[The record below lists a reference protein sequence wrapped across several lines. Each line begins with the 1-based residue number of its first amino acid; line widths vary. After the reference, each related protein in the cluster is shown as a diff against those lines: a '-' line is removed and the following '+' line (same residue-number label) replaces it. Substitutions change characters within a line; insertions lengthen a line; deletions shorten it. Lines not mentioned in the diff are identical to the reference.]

1 MLRRLRL
8 KFICINMVTVT
19 AMLCVIL
26 GLVYHFTRMNLER
39 ESLRLMQTAVE
50 RPFQPGPPGQLPEQ
64 LPLPCY
70 FILRSGRDGMDIV
83 AQSGYDLTDQAL
95 LESCLEA
102 ALASGAP
109 AGVLEDYGLRF
120 CRAARPGE
128 VRFIFA
134 GISSERTTLKNL
146 LGTSLLVGAVSF
158 IAFLGI
164 SLLLARWAVGPV
176 ERAWAQQKQFVADA
190 SHELK
195 TPLTVIMTN
204 AELLQ
209 SGAPEQVP
217 RASRSILA
225 MSRQMRG
232 LVEGLLELARAD
244 AGTARDA
251 LVPLDFSKLVSDALL
266 PFEPILFEAGLD
278 FTSRVEPGIRLT
290 GNPGQLRQV
299 IHILLD
305 NARKYTSPNGQV
317 TVDLRRRGRGRCVL
331 SAATS
336 GQPLT
341 SQERTDIF
349 KASTAPT
356 PPGPWT
362 RATDWCSLSPRPS
375 SWPTRAASGRRAAG
389 RSTRFLWNCPC
400 EPSFFFCV
408 QKKKEAKKKKL
419 CPRNFVSLMWILL
432 SALSCKI

>member
-26 GLVYHFTRMNLER
+26 GLVYHFTRMNLEQ

-109 AGVLEDYGLRF
+109 VGVLEDYGLRF

-195 TPLTVIMTN
+195 TPITV
-204 AELLQ
+204 LL
-209 SGAPEQVP
+209 AD
-217 RASRSILA
+217 ADILLGHPGDTIE
-225 MSRQMRG
+225 SQRRW
-232 LVEGLLELARAD
+232 VEHIRDEGLRMKELVAD
-244 AGTARDA
+244 LLFLAKGDAAG
-251 LVPLDFSKLVSDALL
+251 LDRPQGRVDLSQACEGCVMS
-266 PFEPILFEAGLD
+266 FEPVAFEAGLALD
-278 FTSRVEPGIRLT
+278 SRIDPGVAVTGSEEELRRLCA
-290 GNPGQLRQV
+290 
-299 IHILLD
+299 ILLD
-305 NARKYTSPNGQV
+305 NACKYAGPGGAV
-317 TVDLRRRGRGRCVL
+317 TVTLTGGDRAELTVHNTGEAIPAQVQPHLFERFYRADAARNREQGGFGLGLAIAAAIVERHRGKISVH
-331 SAATS
+331 SAPGEGTAFTAAL
-336 GQPLT
+336 PL
-341 SQERTDIF
+341 
-349 KASTAPT
+349 A
-356 PPGPWT
+356 
-362 RATDWCSLSPRPS
+362 
-375 SWPTRAASGRRAAG
+375 
-389 RSTRFLWNCPC
+389 
-400 EPSFFFCV
+400 
-408 QKKKEAKKKKL
+408 
-419 CPRNFVSLMWILL
+419 
-432 SALSCKI
+432 